1 MTLTIIN
8 GIMLVIM
15 IVVAILMYN
24 MIQSLGELI
33 VRFVELNQEHFK
45 NQKHLI
51 TKSGDLAATLK
62 KAPQIM
68 SNFKAMSRKMDGSI
82 SKLDQNVSRLENQ

>member
-1 MTLTIIN
+1 MVLTIIN
-8 GIMLVIM
+8 GIMLLIM
-15 IVVAILMYN
+15 IIVAVVMYN

-51 TKSGDLAATLK
+51 TKSGDLASSLK

-68 SNFKAMSRKMDGSI
+68 SNFKAMSRKLDGSI
-82 SKLDQNVSRLENQ
+82 VKLDQNISRLEN